1 MKKYKSGVTVVSVL
15 IIVVVLAILSSAI
28 VISSKLITDYTYK
41 KEFKNEYYLVKSA
54 VNDYITRNSGVIDF
68 EETQIDLTNI
78 TNNNLS
84 QFSGE
89 TIVSNKIDAYVVDL
103 DKVGV
108 YNTTYGNKLD
118 NNVNDVYVV
127 TKDKHTVYYKNGFSS
142 NDSVY
147 YKAIED

>member
-28 VISSKLITDYTYK
+28 VISSKLITDYTDK

-54 VNDYITRNSGVIDF
+54 VNDYIMRNSGVIDF
-68 EETQIDLTNI
+68 EETQIDLTNV
-78 TNNNLS
+78 TSNNLS

-89 TIVSNKIDAYVVDL
+89 AIVSNKIDAYVVDL

-127 TKDKHTVYYKNGFSS
+127 TKDKHTVYYKKGFSS
-142 NDSVY
+142 NNSVY

>member
-1 MKKYKSGVTVVSVL
+1 M
-15 IIVVVLAILSSAI
+15 I
-28 VISSKLITDYTYK
+28 
-41 KEFKNEYYLVKSA
+41 ENFKNVEM
-54 VNDYITRNSGVIDF
+54 RNSGVIDF

-127 TKDKHTVYYKNGFSS
+127 TKDKHTIYYKKGFSS

>member
-54 VNDYITRNSGVIDF
+54 VNDYIMRNSGVIDF
-68 EETQIDLTNI
+68 EETQIDLTNV
-78 TNNNLS
+78 TSNNLS
-84 QFSGE
+84 QFNGE

-118 NNVNDVYVV
+118 SNTNDVYVV
-127 TKDKHTVYYKNGFSS
+127 TKDKHTVYYKKGFSS
-142 NDSVY
+142 NNSVY